1 MVKLEKQEVVSRSC
15 GSCSACCDGWLQ
27 IEVAGHKVDRGQPC
41 PFSSGH
47 NCINY
52 AGRPVDPCQLFIC
65 GWLMPRSPLPEW
77 MRPDQA
83 GMILLPSQFLWND
96 LPVDVAVAVGD
107 APKTKALTWLK
118 AFCERFRRPLLYQVG
133 AEWFAFGPEAFQ
145 KEMTEALARGEQ
157 PWR

>member
-1 MVKLEKQEVVSRSC
+1 
-15 GSCSACCDGWLQ
+15 
-27 IEVAGHKVDRGQPC
+27 
-41 PFSSGH
+41 
-47 NCINY
+47 
-52 AGRPVDPCQLFIC
+52 
-65 GWLMPRSPLPEW
+65 

-118 AFCERFRRPLLYQVG
+118 AFCERFRRPLLYQVD